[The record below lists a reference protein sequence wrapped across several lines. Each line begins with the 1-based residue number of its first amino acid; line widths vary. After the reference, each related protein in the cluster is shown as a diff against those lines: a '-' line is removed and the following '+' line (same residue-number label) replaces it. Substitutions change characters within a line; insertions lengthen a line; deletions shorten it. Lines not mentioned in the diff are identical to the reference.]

1 MILKSTAL
9 LIHKHVYTVYEKKT
23 TVSIINMLLNW
34 MKMLSHSI
42 PHLKYLVPLEWIG
55 AEHDGVVVPSGT
67 YSGTTVVFYCYTFTT
82 TQTKAMRHICNKS
95 ND

>member
-1 MILKSTAL
+1 MG
-9 LIHKHVYTVYEKKT
+9 EKNHCFH
-23 TVSIINMLLNW
+23 ILLNW

-67 YSGTTVVFYCYTFTT
+67 YSGTAVVFYCYTFTT
-82 TQTKAMRHICNKS
+82 TQTKAVRHICNKR
-95 ND
+95 NV

>member
-9 LIHKHVYTVYEKKT
+9 LIHKHVYTVYEKKP

-67 YSGTTVVFYCYTFTT
+67 YGGTTVVFYCYTFTT

>member
-1 MILKSTAL
+1 
-9 LIHKHVYTVYEKKT
+9 
-23 TVSIINMLLNW
+23 
-34 MKMLSHSI
+34 MLSHSI

-55 AEHDGVVVPSGT
+55 AEHDGVVVSSGT

-82 TQTKAMRHICNKS
+82 TQTKAMRHICKKS